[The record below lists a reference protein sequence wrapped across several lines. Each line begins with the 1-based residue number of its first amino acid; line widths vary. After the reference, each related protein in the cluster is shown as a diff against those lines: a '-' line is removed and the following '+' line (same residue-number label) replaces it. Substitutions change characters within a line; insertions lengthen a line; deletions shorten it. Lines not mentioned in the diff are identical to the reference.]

1 MSELADVRRCSHSSQ
16 QPVLWQHPDGLGLGV
31 GLVGNGAVL
40 HRVLGRFATGSSL
53 FGDRANYNK
62 SGALRNMGASDQG
75 NWKKSAIPS
84 GYGAGGAWV
93 LPITRGAVASRGD
106 IFSTGNLSASG
117 ALGRNLEGNLSG
129 SSDLAA
135 SCALVVSAVAI
146 LTGSGELSASVV
158 GKLEA
163 VAALAGSGDL
173 TASIQA
179 FASIIAELNGTG
191 ELNATASGKGNIDV
205 SISSLGEALTASSVA
220 SAVWDALAS
229 AINNPNTAG
238 ELLNLASLG
247 GAGGGL
253 SPSQAAAL
261 QRILDLLEADEKL
274 EPNRARKFARGTTT
288 VLLDK
293 TVTGG
298 NLSGTVDIKE

>member
-1 MSELADVRRCSHSSQ
+1 M
-16 QPVLWQHPDGLGLGV
+16 

-62 SGALRNMGASDQG
+62 SGALRNLGAADQG

-84 GYGAGGAWV
+84 GYGAGGAWM
-93 LPITRGAVASRGD
+93 LPITRGTVASRGD
-106 IFSTGNLSASG
+106 ISGAGNLSGSG

-129 SSDLAA
+129 SSDLSA
-135 SCALVVSAVAI
+135 SCALVVSAVAM
-146 LTGSGELSASVV
+146 LTGSGELSADVV

-163 VAALAGSGDL
+163 VATLAGSGDL
-173 TASIQA
+173 TASVQA
-179 FASIIAELNGTG
+179 FAAIIAELNGSSG
-191 ELNATASGKGNIDV
+191 LNAIASGKGNIGV
-205 SISSLGEALTASSVA
+205 SISSQGEVLTASSVA

-229 AINNPNTAG
+229 AINNPNSAG

-261 QRILDLLEADEKL
+261 QRILDLLEADEIL
-274 EPNRARKFARGTTT
+274 EPSRARKLDKNTG
-288 VLLDK
+288 VLLLEK

-298 NLSGTVDIKE
+298 GLTGTIRLEETP